1 MESGRDAKKKLI
13 DQIIEKGSLKQEVYF
28 ATMEVFRAMKIACE
42 QFISSNKL
50 EIVKARYPLSFEFV
64 DQGDFSFQIKF
75 GWDVLVFFMHSNVFE
90 IPRDHIVMKSSYI
103 REDKNRSYCGI
114 IHIYNFLGDSLKYNR
129 EEDLGYCIARIFVN
143 VEKHYFT
150 EGKREIGLLFNNFHS
165 SVIDTTAI
173 QQIILSAIEYTLNFD
188 LLTPPYDS
196 IKEIS
201 VSDIHTTIGTLS
213 LKTAKR
219 LGFRFLAD
227 DQSFT

>member
-1 MESGRDAKKKLI
+1 MESLKEAEKRMI
-13 DQIIEKGSLKQEVYF
+13 DLIIEKGSLKQEVF
-28 ATMEVFRAMKIACE
+28 FSTMETFRAMKKACE
-42 QFISSNKL
+42 KFIGSHKE
-50 EIVKARYPLSFEFV
+50 EIIKARYPLAFEFV

-75 GWDVLVFFMHSNVFE
+75 GSDVLVFFMHSNVFE

-129 EEDLGYCIARIFVN
+129 ESDLGYCIARIFVN

-165 SVIDTTAI
+165 SVIDSEAI
-173 QQIILSAIEYTLNFD
+173 QQILLSAIEYTLNFD
-188 LLTPPYDS
+188 LLTPPYDT
-196 IKEIS
+196 IKEVS
-201 VSDIHTTIGTLS
+201 VSDIHNTIGTLS

-227 DQSFT
+227 DQPIT

>member
-1 MESGRDAKKKLI
+1 MEPAKDAEKRLI
-13 DQIIEKGSLKQEVYF
+13 ELIIEKGSLKQEVYF
-28 ATMEVFRAMKIACE
+28 ATMEVFRAMKKACG
-42 QFISSNKL
+42 QFISSHKL
-50 EIVKARYPLSFEFV
+50 DIIKARYPLAFDYV

-75 GWDVLVFFMHSNVFE
+75 GSDVLVFFMHSNVFE

-103 REDKNRSYCGI
+103 RENKNRSYCGI

-129 EEDLGYCIARIFVN
+129 ESDLGYCIARIFVN

-165 SVIDTTAI
+165 SVIDSEAI
-173 QQIILSAIEYTLNFD
+173 QQILMSAIEYTLNFD

-196 IKEIS
+196 IKEVS
-201 VSDIHTTIGTLS
+201 VSDIHNTIGTLS

-227 DQSFT
+227 DQSVI